1 MGCGCKTNIGANDS
15 VSIKGNNIIID
26 GFSSLSKANHKTKKY
41 LRYTLNFGVFLISL
55 VLLPIMML
63 GVIAIMFQVLVIND
77 TLDMGKI
84 AKIVAHKIKFANY
97 DEEELNYI
105 YGEEPNH
112 DYEDDDFEY
121 TDVYGIEDIKETNK
135 DVK

>member
-1 MGCGCKTNIGANDS
+1 MGCGCKTNINSDS
-15 VSIKGNNIIID
+15 VSIKGNNILLD
-26 GFSSLSKANHKTKKY
+26 GFSSASKSNHKTKTY
-41 LRYTLNFGVFLISL
+41 LRYTFNFGVFLISL
-55 VLLPIMML
+55 LLLPIMMI

-84 AKIVAHKIKFANY
+84 AKIIGHKIKFANY

-105 YGEEPNH
+105 YGENQN
-112 DYEDDDFEY
+112 YDDDVEY
-121 TDVYGIEDIKETNK
+121 SDLYGIEDIKATNK